1 MKKTDKIV
9 DSVIESFSKRSEL
22 GIEKYGTTLEE
33 NNKDNYLQHLQE
45 ELMDATLYIEKI
57 KQQTTYPLLKV
68 EKVNVYNKKDNGGVI
83 FENCKQVNL
92 IYNHDGT
99 ELTIEI
105 E

>member
-1 MKKTDKIV
+1 MKKDKIV
-9 DSVIESFSKRSEL
+9 QNVVDSFNERSRI

-57 KQQTTYPLLKV
+57 KNQTIYPLLKV
-68 EKVNVYNKKDNGGVI
+68 NNLRLKNKVINLDLHNL
-83 FENCKQVNL
+83 KQVNL

-105 E
+105 D